1 MSILIGIDLGT
12 STTEAAVYRNGKPEM
27 ILNLEGEAVIPSAV
41 GIDDAGNW
49 IAGARARAQYLLSP
63 DRTAIEVK
71 RKTGSGETIALG
83 SGKYTP
89 VELQQR
95 LLSYVRTYVS
105 EYLGENVDR
114 AVISVPAYF
123 DHTQR
128 RETIL
133 AGEKAGFV
141 VDRILNEPTA
151 AAMTYG
157 LEHMEEDSHVLVYD
171 LGGGTF
177 DVTLLEM
184 FSGVLEVKA
193 SAGDNRL
200 GGKDFDEKLME
211 ELYHRFQKKHHVD
224 LRKDRLAA
232 ARVKEAA
239 ERCKVVLSEQ
249 DSAQVRLPAL
259 CVVKGEPL
267 EMNELVTRADFEALT
282 ADLLVRTHAPLDTV
296 LKDAGLSEEQIDH
309 IILVGGATRMPMIA
323 RDIRQYLGKDP
334 APAVHPQFA
343 VAMGAAIQAGII
355 SGEIDPMEGLIMTD
369 VSAFSLGVRAGEGR
383 GDQDDDDLM
392 SVVIPRNITIPTRR
406 TETYCTAADGQ
417 RIAKIEVYQ
426 GESRLV
432 SHNQFLGEFLIHGI
446 PPRARGKEK
455 IEVTFAYDLNG
466 MLSVT
471 ARIVSTGKEASID
484 INMKDTDQNAASQ
497 KDPDRASG
505 RKKEQLPDLSGWKDA
520 EGAKEYRSL
529 IRMADRLLKQV
540 RSSADVP
547 ESLRNELQDT
557 LTQLKQALI
566 DGRLEDT
573 LSLSRALDKTLKAVE
588 ELL

>member
-1 MSILIGIDLGT
+1 MSFLIGIDLGT

-49 IAGARARAQYLLSP
+49 IAGTRAKAQYLLSP

-71 RKTGSGETIALG
+71 RKTGSGEKIVLG
-83 SGKYTP
+83 SGRYTP

-123 DHTQR
+123 DHNQR

-133 AGEKAGFV
+133 AGEKAGFI

-157 LEHMEEDSHVLVYD
+157 LEHMEEDSHILVYD

-200 GGKDFDEKLME
+200 GGKDFDEKLMD
-211 ELYHRFQKKHHVD
+211 ELYRRFQKKHHVD

-232 ARVKEAA
+232 ARIKEAA
-239 ERCKVVLSEQ
+239 ERCKVALSEQ
-249 DSAQVRLPAL
+249 DSAQIRLPAV

-267 EMNELVTRADFEALT
+267 EMNELITRAEFESLT
-282 ADLLVRTHAPLDTV
+282 TDLLQRTHAPLDTV
-296 LKDAGLSEEQIDH
+296 LTDASLSKDRIDH

-323 RDIRQYLGKDP
+323 REIRQYLGKDP

-355 SGEIDPMEGLIMTD
+355 SGEIDPTEGLVMTD
-369 VSAFSLGVRAGEGR
+369 VSAFSLGIRAGDDRYDG
-383 GDQDDDDLM
+383 DDDNLM

-406 TETYCTAADGQ
+406 TENYCTAADRQ
-417 RIAKIEVYQ
+417 TMAKIEVYQ

-547 ESLRNELQDT
+547 ESLRSEFQDT

-566 DGRLEDT
+566 NGRLDDA
-573 LSLSRALDKTLKAVE
+573 LSLSQALDQLLTAVE
-588 ELL
+588 GLL